1 MTPQSRHTPLV
12 AAEPETQPRVWTV
25 FLVLAIAPACFGLV
39 TVVFAVVVSGIIFA
53 ARGMPHAEASAA
65 LNEFVR
71 STSGKTTSHAIFA
84 SLFIGTALL
93 FGKLSKRGVALRL
106 ALGPTRATVPEL
118 ILGSIGGVAA
128 SSAIRGA
135 VQWLAI
141 MTHWSADSVNSKSL
155 TQLNTARS
163 PQGIDLTIA
172 IVAVFGVI
180 GPIAEELFF
189 RGYVQTRLRAR
200 WGPVASIAITS
211 VAFGLYHLPDLA
223 YALFATFFGAYLG
236 WLAHYAGG
244 TRPAI
249 LAHTV
254 NNTSAVILSVIV
266 GRLGLDRAASTGP
279 SSHAIAGPAIVAA
292 ACIAAMFVMR
302 AFLARRAEKQ
312 PARLTV

>member
-1 MTPQSRHTPLV
+1 MS
-12 AAEPETQPRVWTV
+12 
-25 FLVLAIAPACFGLV
+25 
-39 TVVFAVVVSGIIFA
+39 
-53 ARGMPHAEASAA
+53 HAEGSAA

-71 STSGKTTSHAIFA
+71 STPGKTTSHAILA
-84 SLFIGTALL
+84 LLLIGTALL
-93 FGKLSKRGVALRL
+93 FGKLSKRGVAFHL

-189 RGYVQTRLRAR
+189 RGYVQTRLRER
-200 WGPVASIAITS
+200 WGPVAGIAITS

-223 YALFATFFGAYLG
+223 YAFFATFFGAYLG
-236 WLAHYAGG
+236 WLAHYCGG

-254 NNTSAVILSVIV
+254 NNTSAVILAMIV
-266 GRLGLDRAASTGP
+266 GRLGLDRAASTGS
-279 SSHAIAGPAIVAA
+279 SSHAVAAPAVVAA
-292 ACIAAMFVMR
+292 ACITAMLVMR